1 MKYGVLL
8 TRAQPFHEGHVEVVK
23 QALSEND
30 RVLIVIGSAN
40 KLETERNPFHV
51 AFRRIIIRSALHDH
65 GITASAI
72 NDHNVA
78 CDVKIMTLADWSK
91 EDAYQYAKEWGN
103 FFYYNVVNAIV
114 SKSFTLYYNDD
125 TEVVKNW
132 FTPELLERITIKHAE
147 RTRDVSSTKIREA
160 ILSSDMEYLKDN
172 LSPSVL
178 SQYDKMREKLLK
190 CENEDFIMN

>member
-1 MKYGVLL
+1 MW
-8 TRAQPFHEGHVEVVK
+8 R
-23 QALSEND
+23 
-30 RVLIVIGSAN
+30 
-40 KLETERNPFHV
+40 
-51 AFRRIIIRSALHDH
+51 LH
-65 GITASAI
+65 I
-72 NDHNVA
+72 
-78 CDVKIMTLADWSK
+78 
-91 EDAYQYAKEWGN
+91 
-103 FFYYNVVNAIV
+103 
-114 SKSFTLYYNDD
+114 
-125 TEVVKNW
+125 EVVKNW